1 MKKELRSEDISDFY
15 QAHYTAVFRLCMS
28 FMKNEQ
34 EAADAAEETFLRW
47 LERSGDPGDGRYGE
61 AWLIVTAG
69 NYCRDLLR
77 RRKRFGRE
85 DISSAY
91 ELTAPDTSH
100 RDRELWSAV
109 TDLPDKYKTVLFLY
123 YYKDMTVEEIAKA
136 AGIRRGT
143 VRSQLSRA
151 RQLLRQ
157 ALGGDFDE

>member
-1 MKKELRSEDISDFY
+1 MWSP
-15 QAHYTAVFRLCMS
+15 VVLCS
-28 FMKNEQ
+28 PERKN
-34 EAADAAEETFLRW
+34 
-47 LERSGDPGDGRYGE
+47 
-61 AWLIVTAG
+61 
-69 NYCRDLLR
+69 NYCTSEGPQKPSGFP
-77 RRKRFGRE
+77 RKRFGRE